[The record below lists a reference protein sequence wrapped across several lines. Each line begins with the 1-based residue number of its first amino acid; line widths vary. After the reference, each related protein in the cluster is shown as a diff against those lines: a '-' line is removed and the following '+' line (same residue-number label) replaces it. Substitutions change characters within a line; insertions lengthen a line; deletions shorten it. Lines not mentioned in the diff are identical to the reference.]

1 MSYNPEIHQRQSIRL
16 KAYDYSQ
23 PGWYFLTL
31 CTHDRRPIFGHVAG
45 GKMILNNGGQ
55 VAHQCWLEIPDHFPQ
70 AVLDE
75 FVVMPDHVHGIIE
88 IVGNDCQKNEILGA
102 KNISPPQNFSPQ
114 IFPPQNFSPQ
124 GFHSPSQTIGSMI
137 RGFKIG
143 VTKWFRKH
151 TTVDVVWQRNYYDH
165 IVRDTAALDR
175 IRKYIRENPA
185 KWYEDGINHS

>member
-70 AVLDE
+70 SVLDE

-88 IVGNDCQKNEILGA
+88 FWGMIVK
-102 KNISPPQNFSPQ
+102 K
-114 IFPPQNFSPQ
+114 
-124 GFHSPSQTIGSMI
+124 M
-137 RGFKIG
+137 
-143 VTKWFRKH
+143 
-151 TTVDVVWQRNYYDH
+151 
-165 IVRDTAALDR
+165 
-175 IRKYIRENPA
+175 KY
-185 KWYEDGINHS
+185 